1 MAAGDTAQIQNSSL
15 PPAQPA
21 YILRGHTAQIHSVHF
36 FRQNLRLLTGDADGW
51 VVLWDVPIKRP
62 VVVWKP
68 HVATVLGLGSWGEK
82 IIT

>member
-1 MAAGDTAQIQNSSL
+1 MAAGDTQSSSL

-68 HVATVLGLGSWGEK
+68 HEATVLGLGSWGEK